1 LKTKLLLLKKTI
13 KLISSV
19 KLKTITTLK
28 KEPREKKKEIKSRR
42 TKLKKNIMYTN

>member
-28 KEPREKKKEIKSRR
+28 KEPREKKEIKSRR

>member
-1 LKTKLLLLKKTI
+1 LKKTI

-28 KEPREKKKEIKSRR
+28 KEPREKKKKS
-42 TKLKKNIMYTN
+42 KVEELN